1 LEQLDFYKSLL
12 DEISDGVYFV
22 NRDRVI
28 TYWNKS
34 AEELSG
40 YTGKEVIGC
49 RCRDNILVHIDNKGA
64 CLYEA

>member
-40 YTGKEVIGC
+40 YSGKEVISR
-49 RCRDNILVHIDNKGA
+49 RCADNVLVA
-64 CLYEA
+64 YR